1 MKKSIK
7 YSQNLLVDSKL
18 IEQLVSRSSI
28 TKNNTVL
35 EIGAGSGIITKEL
48 VKNAGEVTA
57 FEIDEEYVK
66 TLREITDSNLGIVFG
81 NFLDYDLPESPYKVF
96 SNIPFNKT
104 SEIIKK
110 LCFSDNPPSDTY
122 LVVQKESA
130 QKFSG
135 KPIDNKNSLVSIL
148 LRPWFD
154 FDIGYI
160 FKRSDFK
167 PKPNVDSVLLQI
179 KKVDNSKIAN
189 KDRGLYRD
197 FIVFSF
203 GQFAP
208 NILEGLSK
216 VLGKQQMLN
225 LAKNENF
232 SVEKKPSEINFEN
245 WLDLFKLFLN
255 LPQNKQAKIKNS
267 YEKWIKQQENI
278 DKIHRT
284 RKDRNWKKYL

>member
-1 MKKSIK
+1 MRKSIT
-7 YSQNLLVDSKL
+7 YSQNLLTDNSLVEK
-18 IEQLVSRSSI
+18 LVSQSTIS
-28 TKNNTVL
+28 KDDFVL

-48 VKNAGEVTA
+48 LKKVGRVTA
-57 FEIDEEYVK
+57 FEIDEKYVK
-66 TLREITDSNLGIVFG
+66 KLKNIPDNNLKIVSG
-81 NFLDYDLPESPYKVF
+81 NFLDYNLPKGSYKVF

-110 LCFSDNPPSDTY
+110 LCFSNNPPNDTY

-135 KPIDNKNSLVSIL
+135 KPIGNKNSLVSIL

-154 FDIGYI
+154 FNIKHN
-160 FKRSDFK
+160 FKRLDFK

-179 KKVDNSKIAN
+179 KKMDNPKIEE
-189 KDRGLYRD
+189 KDKNIYRD

-225 LAKNENF
+225 LAKIKNF
-232 SVEKKPSEINFEN
+232 SVKKKPSEVNFEN
-245 WLDLFKLFLN
+245 WIDLFKLFLN
-255 LPQNKQAKIKNS
+255 TQPNKQARVEGS
-267 YEKWIKQQENI
+267 YRKWVAQQENI

-284 RKDRNWKKYL
+284 RKDKNWKSY

>member
-1 MKKSIK
+1 MRKSII
-7 YSQNLLVDSKL
+7 YSQNLLVNNNL
-18 IEQLVSRSSI
+18 IERLISQSSI
-28 TKNNTVL
+28 SKNDTVL
-35 EIGAGSGIITKEL
+35 EIGAGNGIITKEL
-48 VKNAGEVTA
+48 LKKASKIIA
-57 FEIDEEYVK
+57 FEIDEEYIK
-66 TLREITDSNLGIVFG
+66 ILKNILDDNLKIVSG
-81 NFLDYDLPESPYKVF
+81 NFLDHDLPKTEYKVF

-110 LCFSDNPPSDTY
+110 LCFSDNPPKDTY

-154 FDIGYI
+154 FGISYN
-160 FKRSDFK
+160 FKKTDFK
-167 PKPNVDSVLLQI
+167 PRPGVDSVLLQI
-179 KKVDNSKIAN
+179 KKLDNPNIKEN
-189 KDRGLYRD
+189 DKKFYRD

-203 GQFAP
+203 SQFAP

-225 LAKNENF
+225 LAKNKNF
-232 SVEKKPSEINFEN
+232 SIEKKPSEINFEN
-245 WLDLFKLFLN
+245 WLDLFELFLN
-255 LPQNKQAKIKNS
+255 SSQNKQSKVKNS

-278 DKIHRT
+278 VKIHRT
-284 RKDRNWKKYL
+284 RKDKDWKKY